1 MTLTSARFVL
11 GLVCL
16 IVLGSSLPLAGQTLP
31 DPRQMSGIP
40 LPSSDLPAG
49 TITVRVVRGTFT
61 NNVAGV
67 PVEFTAEGK
76 TTTVATD
83 SSGRAQTSGWA
94 RGARVIAR
102 ATVDGEQIESQE
114 IVVADSGG
122 VRVML
127 VAAVPTAAGAAPVE
141 APPAVRSGAVVLG
154 PRSRLVVDFVDDR
167 LRAFYVMDVVNASSG
182 PVDIGGPLVFELPRT
197 ARGVTLLEGTTPQA
211 TANGPRVTVTGPFAP
226 GSTSVSF
233 GYELPHSG
241 PTVRLEQV
249 WPTALQ
255 GLSVF
260 ALKTGDLDLQSPQ
273 LTAKALT
280 HREGQPLVTAEVPAM
295 PAGQSLVLDVTG
307 LPHHA
312 RWPRYTALSAAGV
325 IVLWGLWAA
334 FVPARGRR
342 AA

>member
-1 MTLTSARFVL
+1 MTPRCARVVWGLL
-11 GLVCL
+11 GLMAFGASVR
-16 IVLGSSLPLAGQTLP
+16 VEGQTLP
-31 DPRQMSGIP
+31 NPRQMSGIP
-40 LPSSDLPAG
+40 LPSADLPAG
-49 TITVRVVRGTFT
+49 TIAVRVIRGSFS
-61 NNVAGV
+61 NNVPGV
-67 PVEFTAEGK
+67 PVEFTADGK

-102 ATVDGEQIESQE
+102 TTVDGERIESQE

-127 VAAVPTAAGAAPVE
+127 VAAPPADGGDPATAAPQ
-141 APPAVRSGAVVLG
+141 PATSGAVVLG
-154 PRSRLVVDFVDDR
+154 PSRLVVDFVDDR
-167 LRAFYVMDVVNASSG
+167 LRIFYVMNVINASSG
-182 PVDIGGPLVFELPRT
+182 PVEIGGPLIFELPRT
-197 ARGVTLLEGTTPQA
+197 ARGVTLLEGSTPQA

-226 GSTSVSF
+226 GTTSVSL

-249 WPTALQ
+249 WPAALQ

-273 LTAKALT
+273 LKEKALT
-280 HREGQPLVTAEVPAM
+280 HREGQPLVTGEVPAM
-295 PAGQSLVLDVTG
+295 TAGQSLVLDVTG

-325 IVLWGLWAA
+325 LVLWGLWAA